1 MFYKMYIPFSD
12 FVVYLAT
19 FGNRNIFDK
28 MQFQE
33 AIVMDIRISIYY
45 IPIQGRK
52 CLPKT
57 GGASKGGFFQCDL
70 FFKSP
75 NLQKNIPKNYPELEI

>member
-33 AIVMDIRISIYY
+33 AIVMDIKISTYY
-45 IPIQGRK
+45 IPMQGFLK
-52 CLPKT
+52 L
-57 GGASKGGFFQCDL
+57 GGKQRWL
-70 FFKSP
+70 FF
-75 NLQKNIPKNYPELEI
+75 